1 MNLPNKISTLRLILI
16 PVFALLFYID
26 FSGHFIAA
34 AAVFAV
40 AAFTDFLDGYVARKY
55 DLVTDLGKFLD
66 SSADKVLV
74 LSALVLLL
82 DKGLIPEIFG
92 GVMTSLILAR
102 EIMISCLRMIA
113 AAKNEVIQ
121 ADKLGKIK
129 TLLQDVALVILIVAG
144 GVRAAWLLWTG
155 VGLLALSV
163 VMAVVSGFHY
173 LVKYRYVLTG
183 AADKDGKKA

>member
-144 GVRAAWLLWTG
+144 GVRAVWLLWTG

-163 VMAVVSGFHY
+163 VMAVGSGFHY